1 MSLLEDLRRETKGY
15 CGGILEDGY
24 KSQIGISV
32 TQLDAYRK
40 VFSPSV
46 LSGAVDKAFTA
57 YELNS
62 DVTAR
67 YEYSLELMRKRALAQ
82 QQGDYRQLG
91 RII

>member
-32 TQLDAYRK
+32 TQPDTYRK
-40 VFSPSV
+40 GFSPSV
-46 LSGAVDKAFTA
+46 LSGAMDKAFAA
-57 YELNS
+57 YQLNS
-62 DVTAR
+62 GVTAR
-67 YEYSLELMRKRALAQ
+67 YEYSAEFQRRRLLAQ
-82 QQGDYRQLG
+82 QQGNYRQLG